1 MIDMQRSEIPS
12 AGRQRV
18 KAVSVRPLQKELRAF
33 VLASLALFSL
43 AILVALHSAS
53 THAATVGAIP
63 DEKLYGYIANDPM
76 PAGTLPWQLLRQVKV
91 IEETKG
97 GKATSRPEFSAKLKA
112 LDKQDVKV
120 YGFVL
125 PLSTTVKQ
133 SHFLISPLPTHC
145 PYCVSQ
151 GPDSMIEVMAKT
163 PVEYSQWEPIV
174 ISGRLE
180 LVNDSSLFYRLTNA
194 EIVK

>member
-1 MIDMQRSEIPS
+1 MN
-12 AGRQRV
+12 
-18 KAVSVRPLQKELRAF
+18 AVLVRPLRKEWHAF
-33 VLASLALFSL
+33 AWLSLVLFSL
-43 AILVALHSAS
+43 AALILLQSISAE
-53 THAATVGAIP
+53 AATVGAIP

-76 PAGTLPWQLLRQVKV
+76 PAGTLPWQLFRQVKV
-91 IEETKG
+91 IEETKA
-97 GKATSRPEFSAKLKA
+97 GKATTRPEFSAKLKA

-194 EIVK
+194 ETVK

>member
-1 MIDMQRSEIPS
+1 MQRSHIQLPAS
-12 AGRQRV
+12 SR
-18 KAVSVRPLQKELRAF
+18 AVMRTRNLR
-33 VLASLALFSL
+33 LHTALFALLNLLYAL
-43 AILVALHSAS
+43 AIIFSVQRANAQ
-53 THAATVGAIP
+53 TTPVGAIP

-76 PAGTLPWQLLRQVKV
+76 PAGTLPWQVFRQVKV
-91 IEETKG
+91 IEETKA
-97 GKATSRPEFSAKLKA
+97 GKATQRPEFSAKLKS
-112 LDKQDVKV
+112 LDRQEVKV

-151 GPDSMIEVMAKT
+151 GPDSMIEVLAKT

-194 EIVK
+194 ETVKF